1 MSSRFAYAGILLFVL
16 AGCTWLEVAV
26 RARVM
31 RRWRRLLLALLPAV
45 VLFTLWDA
53 YAIASGHWYFDE
65 TRILGWRPIL
75 DVPIDEIGFFLV
87 IPYAAI
93 LTFEAVRAV
102 RGWPAGDE
110 S

>member
-1 MSSRFAYAGILLFVL
+1 MWSRCAYAGILLFVL
-16 AGCTWLEVAV
+16 VGCTWLEVVV
-26 RARVM
+26 RTRVL
-31 RRWRRLLLALLPAV
+31 RRWRRLLLSLLPAV

-53 YAIASGHWYFDE
+53 YAIAAGHWSFDE
-65 TRILGWRPIL
+65 SRILGWRPVVG
-75 DVPIDEIGFFLV
+75 VPIDEILFFLV